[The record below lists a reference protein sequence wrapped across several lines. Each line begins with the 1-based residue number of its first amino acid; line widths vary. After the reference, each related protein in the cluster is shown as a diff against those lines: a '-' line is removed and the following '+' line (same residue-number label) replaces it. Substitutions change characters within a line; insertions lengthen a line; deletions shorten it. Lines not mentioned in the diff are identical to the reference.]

1 MAVKDY
7 TSDMIRNVALVGH
20 GDSGKT
26 TLVDAFLVTAGDIS
40 RIGSVEAGNTTSDFT
55 DEEKQRQITI
65 NTSLIFT
72 EYEGKKLNILDTP
85 GFADFLAEVKGALR
99 VVEGAV
105 VLMKADAGL
114 EVGTEQ
120 VWRYAE
126 ESGVPRLLLI
136 NKLDKEHIDFQN
148 LIDTAIEHFGTG
160 VAPLQFP
167 VNPGPDFNTIVDLL
181 KNKALVFEQNGKGKY
196 KETEIPAEEAER
208 AAALRKTLVEAAAEA
223 DDALMEK
230 YFEED
235 DLGPDD
241 IISGLLKGIREGT
254 VHPLI
259 CCSAKSNVGTGRVME
274 LLAQM
279 VPSPEEMGPLAGTD
293 PSSGEEATRE
303 RTDSA
308 PFSGQVFKTLSEAHV
323 GELSFLRVFS
333 GTLSQGQDVYN
344 SSRRSKER
352 TGSLSLMKGH
362 NRFEVDKV
370 HAGDIV
376 ALVKLKDTHTG
387 DTLSDP
393 ASRFLCPPIEFP
405 EPVIRIAVEPVGK
418 GDEAKLSTGLQK
430 LHEED
435 PSVYIDPDPELHQ
448 TLLYGQGEVQLEV
461 IINKLRSR
469 FGVEVEV
476 HEPKV
481 KYRETITREADAH
494 ARHRK
499 QTGGRG
505 QFADVKVRIEPKPR
519 GEGYEFVNKI
529 KGGAIP
535 GRFIPSVD
543 KGVKGAAA
551 RGIIAGYL
559 CVDFQLTLYDGSF
572 HDVDSSDAAFQ
583 RAASMGFKQAWKD
596 AGPILLEP
604 IYDVEVT
611 VPDDYMGDIMA
622 DISGRRGKVE
632 GVTSEGPFQRVRA
645 KVPIAEL
652 YKYSTALR
660 SMTQGRATHRREFS
674 HYEPIPHELAQKIIS
689 KAELEEEEED

>member
-1 MAVKDY
+1 MKDY
-7 TSDMIRNVALVGH
+7 TSDSIRNVALVGH

-65 NTSLIFT
+65 NTSFIFT

-136 NKLDKEHIDFQN
+136 NKLDKEHVDFQN

-160 VAPLQFP
+160 IAPLQFP
-167 VNPGPDFNTIVDLL
+167 VNPGPGFNTIVDLL
-181 KNKALVFEQNGKGKY
+181 KNKALVFEQNGKGNY
-196 KETEIPAEEAER
+196 KEIEIPESEADR
-208 AAALRKTLVEAAAEA
+208 AASLRETLVEAAAEA
-223 DDALMEK
+223 DDSLMEK
-230 YFEED
+230 YFEEG
-235 DLGPDD
+235 DLGPED
-241 IISGLLKGIREGT
+241 IVSGLLKGIREGT
-254 VHPLI
+254 VHPLL
-259 CCSAKSNVGTGRVME
+259 CCSAQTNVGTGRVME
-274 LLAQM
+274 LLIQM
-279 VPSPEEMGPLAGTD
+279 VPSPDQMGPLTGNNPAND
-293 PSSGEEATRE
+293 EEATRD

-333 GTLSQGQDVYN
+333 GTLSQGQEVYN
-344 SSRRSKER
+344 SSRSSKER
-352 TGSLSLMKGH
+352 IGSISLMKGH
-362 NRFEVDKV
+362 NRFEVESV
-370 HAGDIV
+370 RSGDIV

-393 ASRFLCPPIEFP
+393 ANRFLCPPIEFP
-405 EPVIRIAVEPVGK
+405 EPVIRIAVEPLGK
-418 GDEAKLSTGLQK
+418 RDEAKLSTGLQK

-435 PSVYIDPDPELHQ
+435 PSVHIDPDPELHQ
-448 TLLYGQGEVQLEV
+448 TLLFGQGEVQLEV
-461 IINKLRSR
+461 VINKLRSR
-469 FGVEVEV
+469 FGVEVEI

-481 KYRETITREADAH
+481 KYRETITRESSAH
-494 ARHRK
+494 ARHKK

-505 QFADVKVRIEPKPR
+505 QFADVKVKLEPKPR

-529 KGGAIP
+529 RGGAIP

-543 KGVKGAAA
+543 KGVKGAAS
-551 RGIIAGYL
+551 RGVVAGYP
-559 CVDFQLTLYDGSF
+559 CVDFQLTLYDGTF

-596 AGPILLEP
+596 AGPTLLEP

-611 VPDDYMGDIMA
+611 VPDDYTGDIMA
-622 DISGRRGKVE
+622 DISSRRGKVE
-632 GVTSEGPFQRVRA
+632 GVTSEGPFQRIKA

-652 YKYSTALR
+652 YRYSTSLR

-674 HYEPIPHELAQKIIS
+674 HYEQVPHDIIQRIIGQ
-689 KAELEEEEED
+689 AELEEEEED